1 MQRLSR
7 ARMGFMALVALV
19 LGCVALCPSVA
30 ASDDV
35 IQAKLG
41 LDWLSKDQLKQLWK
55 RVELYADMESFA
67 NFCGRPSQIERRVI
81 NAVKPCITPVS
92 LQQVIVHFRRK
103 LNERNGSITADP
115 SICEEQR
122 IKKLVM
128 EIHTTIDKLVTE
140 VTRLCRSCIIC

>member
-7 ARMGFMALVALV
+7 ARIGLVALV
-19 LGCVALCPSVA
+19 LGCVALGPSVA
-30 ASDDV
+30 ARDDV
-35 IQAKLG
+35 ILAKLG
-41 LDWLSKDQLKQLWK
+41 LDWLSKEQQQQLWK

-92 LQQVIVHFRRK
+92 LQQVIAHFRKK
-103 LNERNGSITADP
+103 LTEKNGTISADP

-122 IKKLVM
+122 IKNLVR

-140 VTRLCRSCIIC
+140 VTRMCKSCIIC

>member
-7 ARMGFMALVALV
+7 ARIGLVALV
-19 LGCVALCPSVA
+19 LGCVALGPSVA
-30 ASDDV
+30 ARDDV
-35 IQAKLG
+35 ILAKLG
-41 LDWLSKDQLKQLWK
+41 LDWLSKEQQQQLWK

-92 LQQVIVHFRRK
+92 LQQVIAHFRKK
-103 LNERNGSITADP
+103 LTEKNGTISADP

-122 IKKLVM
+122 IKNLVR

-140 VTRLCRSCIIC
+140 VTRMCNSCIIC

>member
-1 MQRLSR
+1 MQRPSR
-7 ARMGFMALVALV
+7 ARIGFVALV
-19 LGCVALCPSVA
+19 LGCVVLGPSVA
-30 ASDDV
+30 ARDDV
-35 IQAKLG
+35 ILAKLG
-41 LDWLSKDQLKQLWK
+41 LDWLSKEQQQQLWK

-92 LQQVIVHFRRK
+92 LQQVIAHFRKK
-103 LNERNGSITADP
+103 LTEKNGTITADR

-122 IKKLVM
+122 IKNLVR

-140 VTRLCRSCIIC
+140 VTQMCKSCIIC

>member
-7 ARMGFMALVALV
+7 VRMGFLALV

-30 ASDDV
+30 ARDDV
-35 IQAKLG
+35 ILAKVG
-41 LDWLSKDQLKQLWK
+41 LDWLSKEQQQQLWK

-81 NAVKPCITPVS
+81 SAVKPCITPVS
-92 LQQVIVHFRRK
+92 LQQVISHFRKK
-103 LNERNGSITADP
+103 LSEKNGTITADK

-122 IKKLVM
+122 IKTLVK

-140 VTRLCRSCIIC
+140 VTRMCKSCIIC